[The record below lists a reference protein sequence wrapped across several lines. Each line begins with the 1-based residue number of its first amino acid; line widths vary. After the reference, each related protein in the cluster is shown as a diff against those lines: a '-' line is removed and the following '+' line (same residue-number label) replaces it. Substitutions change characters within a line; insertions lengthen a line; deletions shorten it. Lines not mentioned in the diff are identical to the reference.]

1 MSNDLIW
8 IEDFR
13 PRTIEESILP
23 ERIKHS
29 LRKMVDNKNIQNY
42 AAVGLPGSGKTSS
55 ARAMCEQLGIDYL
68 MINMSNESG
77 IDTVRSKIVSFA
89 STMSFTSDYKVIILD
104 EFDNS
109 TAAAQSALRGIIE
122 EHLENCRFI
131 ITANFKNK
139 IMDPIFSRC
148 PIIDF
153 TFTNEERIEML
164 KTFIVRVKSI
174 LTQNEI
180 IFDTPDLIKFCKQN
194 FPDFRKTLN
203 ILQMNSSDGELK
215 FSSLGAYANEKISIL
230 IDMMKVQNFD
240 GIREWVVNNAQANDG
255 HLIRRAIYDRIKD
268 YVDPESISSMVL
280 MLNQYDARESQVV
293 DKEINMVAFLYDSAC
308 NITFKG

>member
-42 AAVGLPGSGKTSS
+42 AAVGKAGSGKTSS
-55 ARAMCEQLGIDYL
+55 ARALCEQLGIDYL

-89 STMSFTSDYKVIILD
+89 STVSFTSDYKVIILD

-131 ITANFKNK
+131 ITANYKNK

-153 TFTNEERIEML
+153 TFNNEERIEML
-164 KTFIVRVKSI
+164 KVFIVRVKSI

-180 IFDTPDLIKFCKQN
+180 IFDQQDLIKFCKQT
-194 FPDFRKTLN
+194 FPDFRRTLN

-215 FSSLGAYANEKISIL
+215 FSSLGAYATEKISVL
-230 IDMMKVQNFD
+230 IDLMKTQNFD

-255 HLIRRAIYDRIKD
+255 HLIRRAIYDKIKD
-268 YVDPESISSMVL
+268 YVDSESISSMVL
-280 MLNQYDARESQVV
+280 MLNQYDARESQVI